1 MHISLQKERHKFLRY
16 LKEHEREREG
26 RREGGERKRGRGG
39 EERQSSQLEILRR
52 FISM

>member
-1 MHISLQKERHKFLRY
+1 MHISLQKERHKFLHY
-16 LKEHEREREG
+16 LKEHERERGKERG
-26 RREGGERKRGRGG
+26 RREREEGGG